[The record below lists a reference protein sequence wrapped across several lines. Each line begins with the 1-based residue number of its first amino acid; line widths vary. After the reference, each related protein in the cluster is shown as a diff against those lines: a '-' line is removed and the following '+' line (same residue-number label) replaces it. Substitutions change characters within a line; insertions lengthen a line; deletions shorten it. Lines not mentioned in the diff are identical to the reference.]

1 MRDWKLQNISPLF
14 KKGSKDDPGNYRPI
28 SLTSFPGKMLESI
41 IADDMMSHLEHN
53 KLILDSQHGF
63 RSGRSCLTNLVDFF
77 HDMFSISRIQRNLS
91 IHIARFSASESL
103 RVYTNINKN
112 SPLFASR

>member
-28 SLTSFPGKMLESI
+28 SLTSVPGKMLESI

-53 KLILDSQHGF
+53 KLILDSQHGLWTF
-63 RSGRSCLTNLVDFF
+63 SMICLVFMTKVGQL
-77 HDMFSISRIQRNLS
+77 IYYI
-91 IHIARFSASESL
+91 
-103 RVYTNINKN
+103 
-112 SPLFASR
+112 